1 MRKAKLPE
9 HPMSERL
16 GYVLKRAQHALRT
29 SIDDQLNPLG
39 LTAAQYNLLSAV
51 AVERGISN
59 ASLARMAFVTAQ
71 SMQGIVANLEKQGLL
86 RRVPHPTHG
95 RIRQSELTRQGAEIL
110 ARAHKVLRGIEEK
123 MTAGLSEEEVEALR
137 CALLQC
143 AENMQAP
150 PRRSSSTIERRSVQK
165 I

>member
-1 MRKAKLPE
+1 
-9 HPMSERL
+9 MSERL

-39 LTAAQYNLLSAV
+39 LTTAQYNLLSAV

-95 RIRQSELTRQGAEIL
+95 RIRQSELTRQGAAIL
-110 ARAHKVLRGIEEK
+110 ARAHKVLLGIEEK
-123 MTAGLSEEEVEALR
+123 MTAGLSHEEVEGLR

-143 AENMQAP
+143 AENMQATP
-150 PRRSSSTIERRSVQK
+150 QRSSSTIERRSVQK